1 MSGAKAIDTDSDQA
15 PQDDLRNQVR
25 KAVIWR
31 SGTQIFS
38 QLISWASTF
47 LVIRIL
53 APADYGLFAMTSVV
67 LVLLGLLNGYGL
79 ANAVIRMDK
88 VERHTLRQ
96 LLGML
101 VLLNLVLAAIQIA
114 AAPLIAAYY
123 RQPIVA
129 DMLRVQAL
137 LYATNPFLALGYAVL
152 SRQMDFHLQAKVNMI
167 SALVGALAA
176 LAGAFGG
183 LGVWTLVLAPIA
195 LFTARAVG
203 MVWVARAWMWPSFNF
218 KGAGDIASYGLTIMA
233 GQIFWFLQTQ
243 SDIAIAG
250 RVLQPAELGLYTT
263 ALFLSQLFITKVVPP
278 LNEVAFSAY
287 ARIKDDSAAVASGFL
302 KSVRVVGLLAVPFC
316 LGLSAVAEPAVLV
329 ALGPKYAG
337 SAPFVQLISAAS
349 LVMTLHVLFGPAANA
364 CGHPNMTTR
373 SAMLGAVLMPLTYLV
388 GIRHGAIGLA
398 WGWIVAYPVLTV
410 ISAMWIMPLLGLRW
424 RQLGEA
430 ALPPVLAGLAMVAG
444 VVMLD
449 RTVAFE
455 SQLLRLICEVGLGG
469 AIYGLWLLVFAKDRL
484 SEVLGLAKRG

>member
-1 MSGAKAIDTDSDQA
+1 MSGIEASAGQGEA
-15 PQDDLRNQVR
+15 DLRNQVR

-38 QLISWASTF
+38 QLVAWASTF

-53 APADYGLFAMTSVV
+53 SPADYGLFAMTSVV

-79 ANAVIRMDK
+79 ANAVIRKDH
-88 VERHTLRQ
+88 VDRHTLRQ
-96 LLGML
+96 LFGML
-101 VLLNLVLAAIQIA
+101 VVLNLALAAIQIA
-114 AAPLIAAYY
+114 TAPLIAAYY
-123 RQPIVA
+123 RQPFVA

-137 LYATNPFLALGYAVL
+137 LYLTNPFLALGYAVL
-152 SRQMDFHLQAKVNMI
+152 ARKMDFHLQAKVNMI

-176 LAGAFGG
+176 LGGAFAG

-203 MVWVARAWMWPSFNF
+203 MTWVARAWMWPSFNF
-218 KGAGDIASYGLTIMA
+218 AGAGDIAAYGLTIMA

-250 RVLQPAELGLYTT
+250 RVLHPAELGLYTT

-287 ARIKDDSAAVASGFL
+287 ARIKDDPAAVASGFL

-316 LGLSAVAEPAVLV
+316 LGLAAVAEPAVLV

-373 SAMLGAVLMPLTYLV
+373 SAMLGAVIMPVTYLI
-388 GIRHGAIGLA
+388 GIQFGAIGLA
-398 WGWIVAYPVLTV
+398 TGWTVAYPLLTA
-410 ISAMWIMPLLGLRW
+410 ISAWWILPLLGLSP

-430 ALPPVLAGLAMVAG
+430 VLPLVLAGLAMVAG
-444 VVMLD
+444 VVLLD
-449 RTVAFE
+449 RAVPFE
-455 SQLLRLICEVGLGG
+455 SQLVRLTVEVLAGG
-469 AIYGLWLLVFAKDRL
+469 AIYGLWLLGFARERL
-484 SEVLGLAKRG
+484 GELLSLAKRN